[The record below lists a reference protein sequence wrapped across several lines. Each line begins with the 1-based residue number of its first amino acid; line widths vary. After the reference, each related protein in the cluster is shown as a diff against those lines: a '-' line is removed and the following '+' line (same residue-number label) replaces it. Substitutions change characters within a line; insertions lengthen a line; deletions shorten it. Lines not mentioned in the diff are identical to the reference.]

1 MRGNES
7 FFSHFTQAHLHTDQE
22 RIIVPEQEFSN
33 EAIALLQEVQVVL
46 REELECFFNEVLLE
60 VLEEAKIR

>member
-1 MRGNES
+1 M
-7 FFSHFTQAHLHTDQE
+7 QAHLHTDQE

-33 EAIALLQEVQVVL
+33 EAIALLQEVQVVI